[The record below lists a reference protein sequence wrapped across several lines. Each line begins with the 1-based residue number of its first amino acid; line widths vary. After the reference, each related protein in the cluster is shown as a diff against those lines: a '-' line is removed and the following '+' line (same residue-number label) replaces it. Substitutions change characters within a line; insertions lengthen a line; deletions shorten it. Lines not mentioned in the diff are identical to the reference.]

1 MKSLG
6 IIANIKKESMP
17 EVVKTILQW
26 CSKSKVDYFL
36 SEEVASL
43 VSQKHRLFSREEL
56 WQHSEII
63 ISLGGD
69 GTMLATARAVGEHQI
84 PILGINV
91 GSLGFLTEIT
101 TNHLQTT
108 LDLIKAGDFYT
119 EKRMA
124 LSGEVEGIDS
134 KALFALNDLVVDKGN
149 VARLLLF
156 HLYHNDEFVCS
167 YSADGLIISTPTGST
182 AYSLAAGGPVINPT
196 TNAIIVTPICPHTL
210 AIRSIIFSENEKLK
224 VVVETDYRQPTLT
237 VDGQVAFSLK
247 GKSAIRIRKANHS
260 VNLVK
265 FKGKSFYEI
274 LRRKMHWGAIPRGDE

>member
-1 MKSLG
+1 VKRLG

-43 VSQKHRLFSREEL
+43 VSQKHRFFPREEL

-91 GSLGFLTEIT
+91 GSLGFLTEIM
-101 TNHLQTT
+101 
-108 LDLIKAGDFYT
+108 AGDFYI
-119 EKRMA
+119 EKRMV

-156 HLYHNDEFVCS
+156 HLYYNDEFVCS

-247 GKSAIRIRKANHS
+247 GNTAIGIRKANHS

-274 LRRKMHWGAIPRGDE
+274 LRKKMHWGAIPRGAD